1 MSDIA
6 LTVSILALVAVVGLF
21 IGNVKFRG
29 IGLGI
34 GGVLF
39 GGIIVGHF
47 VSQAGMTLSSDMLH
61 VIQEFGLI
69 LFVYTIG
76 IQVGPGFFASL
87 RVSGLRLNLFA
98 VLIVIIGG
106 TMRNFDL
113 SPLMRQWIGFDKL
126 ANALQNA
133 GESQSFPPYNIE
145 KSDDNHYRITL
156 ALAGFRQEDLEI
168 QLEGTRLSVKGT
180 PEQPKEEKKWL
191 HQGLMNQPFSLS
203 FTLAENMEVSGATFV
218 NGLLHIDLIRNEPE
232 PIAAQRIA
240 ISERPALN
248 S

>member
-1 MSDIA
+1 
-6 LTVSILALVAVVGLF
+6 
-21 IGNVKFRG
+21 
-29 IGLGI
+29 
-34 GGVLF
+34 
-39 GGIIVGHF
+39 
-47 VSQAGMTLSSDMLH
+47 
-61 VIQEFGLI
+61 
-69 LFVYTIG
+69 
-76 IQVGPGFFASL
+76 
-87 RVSGLRLNLFA
+87 
-98 VLIVIIGG
+98 
-106 TMRNFDL
+106 MRNFDL

-240 ISERPALN
+240 ISEPRHSGGAFFVFLLQQCVKFRLFKIFRHVLSRDNVRYKANLLHRFSHNP
-248 S
+248 